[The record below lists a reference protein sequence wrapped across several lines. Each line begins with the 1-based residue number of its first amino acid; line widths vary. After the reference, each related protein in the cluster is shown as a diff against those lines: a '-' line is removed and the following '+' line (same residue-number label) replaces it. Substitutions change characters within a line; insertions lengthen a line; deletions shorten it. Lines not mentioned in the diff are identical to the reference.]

1 MKRLVASLL
10 MLVCLAAT
18 PSTTLDALTRAAL
31 AQAPAI
37 RIARATLQV
46 QLAAAEGRSARGI
59 PVPFVSYSSVPQ
71 SGPMGTI
78 AQVTRTVGATV
89 SLSDLLSRG
98 TVLAARDAQIAQAT
112 QTLAVAL
119 RDERLRIIAMFN
131 DALGAQAIYRLRH
144 DLVGAW
150 QRDAKA
156 AAVRVRSGDSPELDV
171 VRADVA
177 LSGAQADEAVAY
189 AVMQN
194 ANDALQA
201 ETGVSLLSLQSLV
214 VPPLPAMPT
223 VATHPCDTQVL
234 AAQAALRAA
243 QDEVSVVRAQFGLA
257 IDASA
262 GASRGF
268 DGGAPVSGPSVN
280 FTLAVPISGVTSSRL
295 RAALAA
301 ENLAMAQLASAVS
314 DAALRLRA
322 AEQTERSAERAFRAS
337 QRAVVLAQR
346 ELRAVQIGYAHGA
359 SSSLEIVDARKT
371 VAQTRIDFITRTYA
385 LAGARQVVA
394 LLGGTEC
401 TAP

>member
-1 MKRLVASLL
+1 MKRLVALAL
-10 MLVCLAAT
+10 MFVCLAAT
-18 PSTTLDALTRAAL
+18 SVSTLDTLTRAAL
-31 AQAPAI
+31 AHAPAV

-46 QLAAAEGRSARGI
+46 QLAAADSQSARGV

-89 SLSDLLSRG
+89 SVSDLLARG

-112 QTLAVAL
+112 RTLAVAV
-119 RDERLRIIAMFN
+119 RDERLRIVTLYN
-131 DALGAQAIYRLRH
+131 DALGAQAIYRLRR
-144 DLVGAW
+144 DLVAAW

-156 AAVRVRSGDSPELDV
+156 ASVRVRSGDAPELDV

-189 AVMQN
+189 AAMQN

-201 ETGVSLLSLQSLV
+201 ETGVPLQTLESFP
-214 VPPLPAMPT
+214 VPQLPAIPL
-223 VATHPCDTQVL
+223 VAKHPCDIQVL
-234 AAQAALRAA
+234 AAKAALRVA
-243 QDEVSVVRAQFGLA
+243 QDEVAVVRAQLGIA

-280 FTLAVPISGVTSSRL
+280 LTLAVPVSGAASSRL

-301 ENLAMAQLASAVS
+301 EDLAAAQLAQVVS
-314 DAALRLRA
+314 DATLRLHA
-322 AEQTERSAERAFRAS
+322 AEATERSAERAYRAS
-337 QRAVVLAQR
+337 QRAVALAER

-371 VAQTRIDFITRTYA
+371 LAQTRIDLITRTYA
-385 LAGARQVVA
+385 LATARQVIA
-394 LLGGTEC
+394 LLGGSEC
-401 TAP
+401 SAP

>member
-10 MLVCLAAT
+10 MVVCLAAT

-31 AQAPAI
+31 AHAPAV

-46 QLAAAEGRSARGI
+46 QLAAAEGGSASGI

-71 SGPMGTI
+71 YGPTGTI

-89 SLSDLLSRG
+89 SLSDLLARG

-119 RDERLRIIAMFN
+119 RDERLRIVTLYN
-131 DALGAQAIYRLRH
+131 DALGAQAIYRLRR
-144 DLVGAW
+144 DLVAAW

-156 AAVRVRSGDSPELDV
+156 ASVRVRSGDAPELDV

-177 LSGAQADEAVAY
+177 RSGAQADEAVAY

-201 ETGVSLLSLQSLV
+201 ETGVPLQTLASLA
-214 VPPLPAMPT
+214 VPSLPAVPA
-223 VATHPCDTQVL
+223 VATHPCDAQVL
-234 AAQAALRAA
+234 AAQATLRAA

-280 FTLAVPISGVTSSRL
+280 LTLAVPISGATSSRL
-295 RAALAA
+295 RVASAA
-301 ENLAMAQLASAVS
+301 ENLAAAQLSQVES
-314 DAALRLRA
+314 DAELRLRA
-322 AEQTERSAERAFRAS
+322 AEQTEHSAERAYRAS
-337 QRAVVLAQR
+337 QRAVVLAER

-371 VAQTRIDFITRTYA
+371 VAQTRIDFIARTYA
-385 LAGARQVVA
+385 LAGARQTVA
-394 LLGGTEC
+394 LLGGSEC
-401 TAP
+401 TVP